1 MFDFKNKVA
10 VVTGGAQGIG
20 KCICEKFREAGAVV
34 CVIDLLDNDYFK
46 GDLADKET
54 LEVFAKKVIDDY
66 GHIDYLINNAAP
78 LSRGIKK
85 DDKGSEE
92 RRVGK
97 ECRSRWSP
105 YH

>member
-20 KCICEKFREAGAVV
+20 KCICEKFREADANV

-46 GDLADKET
+46 GDLSDKET

-78 LSRGIKK
+78 CPAVSQARPMRT
-85 DDKGSEE
+85 SNM
-92 RRVGK
+92 R
-97 ECRSRWSP
+97 
-105 YH
+105 